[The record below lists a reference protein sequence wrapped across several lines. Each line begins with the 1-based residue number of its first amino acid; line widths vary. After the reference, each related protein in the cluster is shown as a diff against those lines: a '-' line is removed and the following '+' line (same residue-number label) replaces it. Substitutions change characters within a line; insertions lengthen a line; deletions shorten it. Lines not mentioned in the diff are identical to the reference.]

1 LTKAPQKCGAFLLL
15 GADLEHRQ
23 LTDSGHFLRESS
35 ALGPLLDLTGDSRD
49 ATHHCPA

>member
-1 LTKAPQKCGAFLLL
+1 LTKARQNAGLLLL